1 MALSGDGLFKKFHCT
16 LRGNI
21 SNKKNKME
29 WSGIAMVSTRRNQ
42 NEMYGPARESEVTVS
57 KSSTIRKII
66 IEYLDGPED
75 PMSRNYLLIR
85 FDSIE
90 STSNTS
96 EVAYI
101 IKLLSEVEVKFIFGT
116 LNAKLGF
123 ME

>member
-1 MALSGDGLFKKFHCT
+1 
-16 LRGNI
+16 
-21 SNKKNKME
+21 
-29 WSGIAMVSTRRNQ
+29 MVSTRRNQ

-75 PMSRNYLLIR
+75 LMSRNCLLIR

-96 EVAYI
+96 EVTYI
-101 IKLLSEVEVKFIFGT
+101 IKLLSEAEVKFTFGT
-116 LNAKLGF
+116 LNAKLRF
-123 ME
+123 MEASTLYR